1 MYFCNVARDLVNLKR
16 AARVILD
23 GPYMSSTIQLFNRLK
38 WLPFYEESK
47 VNKAVFAF
55 KSINGETAPYLRE
68 TLKLNRE
75 QHCRN
80 TRYAEVNFIC
90 PKYKRETEGGRTFIV
105 TTKIPY
111 PDSLFG
117 SLSTQHSNT
126 S

>member
-1 MYFCNVARDLVNLKR
+1 
-16 AARVILD
+16 
-23 GPYMSSTIQLFNRLK
+23 LK

-68 TLKLNRE
+68 TLKLNLE

-90 PKYKRETEGGRTFIV
+90 PKYKRETEGGRTFSV
-105 TTKIPY
+105 TTIKLWNSRLPLNLRRHLNVRIFKNKY
-111 PDSLFG
+111 VEILHAHQQ
-117 SLSTQHSNT
+117 SLSHL
-126 S
+126 

>member
-1 MYFCNVARDLVNLKR
+1 
-16 AARVILD
+16 
-23 GPYMSSTIQLFNRLK
+23 MSSTFQLFNRLK

-55 KSINGETAPYLRE
+55 KSINGETTPYLRE

-90 PKYKRETEGGRTFIV
+90 PKYKRETEGGRTFSV
-105 TTKIPY
+105 TTIKLWN
-111 PDSLFG
+111 SLPLNF
-117 SLSTQHSNT
+117 SLCISALLFISKH
-126 S
+126 